1 MHTTTKLQP
10 PIKVQPADDYPSS
23 DGKPMAET
31 EVHILAL
38 IHLLN
43 ALRYFF
49 RKQPDT
55 YVIGNMLLYYREGDK
70 SKRKAP
76 DIMVIKGVDTTIRR
90 RSYKLWEEKVPP
102 SVVIELTSAETKK
115 ADIVTKPALY
125 AALGIK
131 EYFLFD
137 PLFEYLDEQLLGYR
151 MVDGEYRLIKP
162 DSDGD
167 LHSKELGV
175 IFSIQGSLL
184 RVVDP
189 QTGEFVPALEEA
201 VALAD
206 RETQRAEQERLRAE
220 QETQRAEQEAQRA
233 EQETQRAEQEAQRA
247 TEAEAEILRLQA
259 LIEQLTKGSDKPS
272 AGLTK

>member
-49 RKQPDT
+49 RKQPDV

-76 DIMVIKGVDTTIRR
+76 DVMVIKGVDTTIRR

-125 AALGIK
+125 AGLGIK

-201 VALAD
+201 VDLAD

-220 QETQRAEQEAQRA
+220 QEM
-233 EQETQRAEQEAQRA
+233 QRAEQEAQRA

-272 AGLTK
+272 AGLMK

>member
-1 MHTTTKLQP
+1 MRTTTTLRQ
-10 PIKVQPADDYPSS
+10 PIKIQPADDYPSS

-38 IHLLN
+38 VHLLN

-49 RKQPDT
+49 RKQTDV
-55 YVIGNMLLYYREGDK
+55 YVIGNMFFYYQEGN
-70 SKRKAP
+70 KRKHKAP
-76 DIMVIKGVDTTIRR
+76 DIMVVKGVDATIHR

-102 SVVIELTSAETKK
+102 SVVIELTSAETKNE
-115 ADIVTKPALY
+115 DIVTKPALY

-151 MVDGEYRLIKP
+151 MVEGEYMPIEA

-167 LHSKELGV
+167 LHSEELGV
-175 IFSIQGSLL
+175 IFSINGSLL

-189 QTGEFVPALEEA
+189 NTGEFIPALEEA
-201 VALAD
+201 VAQAV
-206 RETQRAEQERLRAE
+206 QEA
-220 QETQRAEQEAQRA
+220 QRAEQEAQRA
-233 EQETQRAEQEAQRA
+233 D
-247 TEAEAEILRLQA
+247 EAEAEIIRLREM
-259 LIEQLTKGSDKPS
+259 IEELTKGRNTID
-272 AGLTK
+272 

>member
-49 RKQPDT
+49 RKQSDT

-151 MVDGEYRLIKP
+151 MIDGEYRPIKP

-206 RETQRAEQERLRAE
+206 RETQRAEQES
-220 QETQRAEQEAQRA
+220 QRAEQES
-233 EQETQRAEQEAQRA
+233 QRAEQEAQRA

-272 AGLTK
+272 AALTK

>member
-38 IHLLN
+38 LHLLN

-49 RKQPDT
+49 RNQTDT

-76 DIMVIKGVDTTIRR
+76 DIMVIKGIDATIRR

-151 MVDGEYRLIKP
+151 MIDGEYRPIKP

-206 RETQRAEQERLRAE
+206 RETQRAEQEA
-220 QETQRAEQEAQRA
+220 QRAEQEAQRA
-233 EQETQRAEQEAQRA
+233 EQETQRAEQEAQRAEQEAQRA